1 MAAEQL
7 CFFKFQRPLLDR
19 FGKEFFSLVPRQPGV
34 YLFSGDQGR
43 PLYVGHS
50 RDLRTRLSYYK
61 NAQPEREPRRIIRLV
76 HQVRRIELE
85 RHESLDAAQ
94 LRELALIRQLRPK
107 FNVANMLSPTYS
119 YFGFRPTIGGF
130 SLRLSMSESKLDR
143 EIRIGAFRNR
153 GLCAGAFLAM
163 ARMVVAASGTI
174 YTVFDFPASLNA
186 RTREWV
192 FTENWRSNLHGF
204 ICGDNDG
211 FLVQAAAL
219 AEHISDPFLRQIFET
234 DLVTLGEFFAFA
246 QEMAKLRSALDT
258 PLISQEALQV
268 SHRLIRANHCNPVS
282 RIDLTESETAALFD

>member
-1 MAAEQL
+1 MAVEQL
-7 CFFKFQRPLLDR
+7 CFFKFQRPLFDR
-19 FGKEFFSLVPRQPGV
+19 FGKHFFKSVPREPGV

-76 HQVRRIELE
+76 HQVRSIEFE

-119 YFGFRPTIGGF
+119 YFGFRPTTDGF
-130 SLRLSMSESKLDR
+130 SLRLSMSEAKHDS
-143 EIRIGAFRNR
+143 EIRIGAYRNR
-153 GLCAGAFLAM
+153 GLCARAFLAM
-163 ARMVVAASGTI
+163 ARIVVAASGTI
-174 YTVFDFPASLNA
+174 HSVFDFPASLNL

-192 FTENWRSNLHGF
+192 FTENWRPNLYDF
-204 ICGDNDG
+204 ICGDDDS
-211 FLVQAAAL
+211 FLVQSAAL
-219 AEHISDPFLRQIFET
+219 AEHTSDPFLRQIFEA
-234 DLVTLGEFFAFA
+234 DLVTLGEFFTLA

-258 PLISQEALQV
+258 ALISQEALQV
-268 SHRLIRANHCNPVS
+268 SNRLIPANDEQGSVLEWRQP
-282 RIDLTESETAALFD
+282 